1 MNFKCLHLI
10 FFSFHSV
17 TLVQPSWTFSF
28 LYYKKMK
35 TFFATKFSCSF
46 LSPFDRQKNFFYPLS
61 LSDRFLM
68 TLTLFII
75 VVASLPLPLPL
86 FLSLS
91 LFLSFPFFIFH
102 STIFSPP
109 RRSLYTLSKS
119 KSLIPSNNLLGSL
132 SLFNSWYLKTFFN
145 LLFYI

>member
-1 MNFKCLHLI
+1 MSAFN
-10 FFSFHSV
+10 FFSFHWV
-17 TLVQPSWTFSF
+17 TLVQPNWTFSF

-46 LSPFDRQKNFFYPLS
+46 LSPFDRQKKLFLS
-61 LSDRFLM
+61 
-68 TLTLFII
+68 
-75 VVASLPLPLPL
+75 SLPLWSIFNDTHSLYHCRR
-86 FLSLS
+86 LSLS
-91 LFLSFPFFIFH
+91 LSLSLSFSFPFFIFH

-119 KSLIPSNNLLGSL
+119 KSLIPSNNLLGNL

>member
-17 TLVQPSWTFSF
+17 TLIQPSWTFSF

-75 VVASLPLPLPL
+75 VVASLPLSLS
-86 FLSLS
+86 FSLS
-91 LFLSFPFFIFH
+91 LFLSLSFFLFLSLSFTQPFF
-102 STIFSPP
+102 
-109 RRSLYTLSKS
+109 LLLADLSIHCPNQS
-119 KSLIPSNNLLGSL
+119 R
-132 SLFNSWYLKTFFN
+132 
-145 LLFYI
+145 